1 MTQEN
6 FDKLPGLLSLSQFI
20 GATGLSDEKVRA
32 AREAGYIT
40 TYRPP
45 PVARRKY
52 KKSRLKYYKRD
63 AARLGGF
70 EMR

>member
-6 FDKLPGLLSLSQFI
+6 FDRLPGLLSLSQFI
-20 GATGLSDEKVRA
+20 GATGLSYHKVRA
-32 AREAGYIT
+32 ELEAGLIKA
-40 TYRPP
+40 YRPAP
-45 PVARRKY
+45 SARRKY

-63 AARLGGF
+63 AAKLGGF